1 MNVGDKFTR
10 EIYSGNTAEIT
21 VTSVDEDGYRYE
33 IEFSDGRKGCGFKS
47 KAEEAEEAKQTN
59 EQK

>member
-33 IEFSDGRKGCGFKS
+33 IEFADGRKGCGFKS
-47 KAEEAEEAKQTN
+47 RADEAKQTN

>member
-21 VTSVDEDGYRYE
+21 VMSVDEDGYRYE
-33 IEFSDGRKGCGFKS
+33 IEFADGRKGCGFQS
-47 KAEEAEEAKQTN
+47 RADETKQPR
-59 EQK
+59 EQE